1 MKFTYLTA
9 LYNWKRN
16 SAPKGKSVV
25 LGLKLLFTT
34 IGIITT
40 TIFLMKIYEVPV
52 YHTAVSLKHNCDSAA
67 IRIQVVRDFDRR
79 NHISNENIDLK
90 KKGNSSGS
98 GYIDISG
105 VVFRYNGESVCKDS
119 LCRMDASFEEQV
131 RNQLSLQMEKCDTCY
146 TNIDSIGA
154 IVYTKVYGT
163 KRQLF
168 RLFNVVG
175 DPSFTYFKEAV
186 STTDEGIKYNSK
198 DYCNYMCISKIK
210 PNSLFVCESIF
221 GVNKQDSILVISDN
235 EKYSASSFK
244 KPNFFMTAEDFS
256 KLVEEIHFDSL
267 SAKEIKRLDIDYKG
281 AADFGVLVPSPDSIT
296 ISSIHYYSPE
306 KINQIAKD
314 GLKYQARL
322 PEMENMQEVRIFF
335 ATMVLAGLFGV
346 FFSLLYSLLRPWALR
361 LWQKKS
367 QNLISWAILLSIILF
382 IFIIY
387 FIYISRPASKELEE
401 LPVEPFTE
409 INT

>member
-79 NHISNENIDLK
+79 NHISSENIDLK

-105 VVFRYNGESVCKDS
+105 VVFRYNGECVCKDS
-119 LCRMDASFEEQV
+119 LCRMDSSFEEKI
-131 RNQLSLQMEKCDTCY
+131 RNQLSLQIEKCDTCN

-163 KRQLF
+163 KRQFF
-168 RLFNVVG
+168 RLFNVVE
-175 DPSFTYFKEAV
+175 DSSFIYFKEAV
-186 STTDEGIKYNSK
+186 LIDQGIEYESK
-198 DYCNYMCISKIK
+198 DYCDYSYISKIK
-210 PNSLFVCESIF
+210 PNNLYVCETID
-221 GVNKQDSILVISDN
+221 GVNKNDSVLAISYR
-235 EKYSASSFK
+235 YSASSFE

-346 FFSLLYSLLRPWALR
+346 FFSLLYSLLKPWALR